1 MPLTKEQLLIPRV
14 MCVGTKEGFE
24 IWPGSSMASDKFVTG
39 GILTLDTKTIIG
51 TCFKDWTG
59 REWYMAK
66 LNQFP
71 HLFRPMPWWEG
82 RKPEDMPEYV
92 TVNLLGSLQW
102 MANEIK
108 TGAVYK
114 LDADFKYNY
123 YKGHYLGIQ
132 YNNGG
137 GTLGEYLLPATEQE
151 YLDYQKQKEG

>member
-1 MPLTKEQLLIPRV
+1 MPLTKEQLLIPRY
-14 MCVGTKEGFE
+14 MCTGTPGKPLWWGCHWKHGDIIKLDSTIDGLACIYEDYKVKPFVKEIYFNE
-24 IWPGSSMASDKFVTG
+24 A
-39 GILTLDTKTIIG
+39 
-51 TCFKDWTG
+51 
-59 REWYMAK
+59 
-66 LNQFP
+66 P

>member
-1 MPLTKEQLLIPRV
+1 MAMTKEQLLIPRV
-14 MCVGTKEGFE
+14 MCVGTKEGTQNF
-24 IWPGSSMASDKFVTG
+24 PGSDYLTG
-39 GILTLDTKTIIG
+39 TILEPDGKDAKGIYYYRLKNRLFIYIDEVENYPN
-51 TCFKDWTG
+51 C
-59 REWYMAK
+59 
-66 LNQFP
+66 
-71 HLFRPMPWWEG
+71 FRPMPWWEG

-114 LDADFKYNY
+114 LDADFKYSY

-137 GTLGEYLLPATEQE
+137 GALGEYLLPASEQE
-151 YLDYQKQKEG
+151 YNEYKNQKEG